1 MSGRPGAFLDRDGT
15 IIRDYD
21 YLRDPAGVELLPGA
35 AEAIARLNAVKVI
48 PVIITNQSGIARGL
62 LTEAEY
68 EQVRARLEEVL
79 ASSGAHVASSFHCPH
94 HPDYSGP
101 CDCRK
106 PGMQLYQ
113 RAIERFDIDPSRSLF
128 VGDRWRDVAP
138 GLALGGF
145 PALIPN
151 DVTPDV
157 DREKAEADTRV
168 HIVSSL
174 ADAVTRFLGALPAL
188 DKGE

>member
-1 MSGRPGAFLDRDGT
+1 MNGRPGAFLDRDGT

-35 AEAIARLNAVKVI
+35 AEAIARLNAVKVV

-79 ASSGAHVASSFHCPH
+79 ASNGAHVAASLHCPH

-113 RAIERFDIDPSRSLF
+113 RAIDQFDIDPTRSLF

-145 PALIPN
+145 AALIPN
-151 DVTPDV
+151 DVTPGV
-157 DREKAEADTRV
+157 DREKAEADARV

-174 ADAVTRFLGALPAL
+174 ADAVRRFLAALPAL
-188 DKGE
+188 DRGE

>member
-35 AEAIARLNAVKVI
+35 AEAIARLNAVKVV

-68 EQVRARLEEVL
+68 EQVRARLEEML
-79 ASSGAHVASSFHCPH
+79 ATHGAPVAASFHCPH

-101 CDCRK
+101 CECRK
-106 PGMQLYQ
+106 PGMRLYQ
-113 RAIERFDIDPSRSLF
+113 RAIEQFDVDPSRSLF

-145 PALIPN
+145 SALIPN
-151 DVTPDV
+151 DVTPAV
-157 DREKAEADTRV
+157 DRAKAEADARV
-168 HIVSSL
+168 HIVDSL
-174 ADAVTRFLGALPAL
+174 ADAVTRFLAALPAL
-188 DKGE
+188 DRGE